1 MDHYARRQLLDGL
14 PIIERRL
21 ALNGIST
28 AVLEGGE
35 GPPVLLLHGPG
46 GYAAHLLRVIPT
58 LTTTC
63 RVIAPDLPGHGASEP
78 VPGVL
83 DHDAMF
89 GWLDDLIECTC
100 DGPPV
105 LVGHTLGGALAA
117 RFAAESRARLR
128 ALVLVDA
135 LGLTAFQPAPEFAAA
150 LGNFLTTPTAR
161 SHDGL
166 WSQCMFDLARLRS
179 ELGAQW
185 EALKAYNLDR
195 IQAPGRAAALAEMMG
210 QFAMPAIPPSVLARI
225 AVPTTLIWGEHDRVT
240 PLQIAR
246 ESCERY
252 RWTLHIIEGAADDP
266 TLEQPQA
273 FADVLRSVVAEVS
286 NERTV

>member
-1 MDHYARRQLLDGL
+1 MDHPARRQLLDGL
-14 PIIERRL
+14 PVIERRL
-21 ALNGIST
+21 ALNGIDT

-35 GPPVLLLHGPG
+35 GPPVVLLHGPG
-46 GYAAHLLRVIPT
+46 GYAAHLLRIIPALAT
-58 LTTTC
+58 SC

-78 VPGVL
+78 PPGAL

-100 DGPPV
+100 ESPPV
-105 LVGHTLGGALAA
+105 LVGHTLGGAVAA

-135 LGLTAFQPAPEFAAA
+135 LGLTAFQPEPDFAAA
-150 LGNFLTTPTAR
+150 LHAFLVTPTAR

-166 WSQCMFDLARLRS
+166 WGQCMFDLPRLRS
-179 ELGAQW
+179 ELGTQW
-185 EALKAYNLDR
+185 EALKIYNLDR
-195 IQAPGRAAALAEMMG
+195 IQAPGRGAALADLMA

-252 RWTLHIIEGAADDP
+252 RWNLHIIADAADDP

-273 FADVLRSVVAEVS
+273 FADVLRGVIADSS
-286 NERTV
+286 NQRTM